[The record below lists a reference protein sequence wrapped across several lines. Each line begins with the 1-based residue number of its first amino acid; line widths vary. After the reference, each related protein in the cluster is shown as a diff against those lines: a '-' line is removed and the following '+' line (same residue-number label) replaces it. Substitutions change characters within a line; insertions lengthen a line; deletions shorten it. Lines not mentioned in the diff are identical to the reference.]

1 MLAFVTGATGFLGSH
16 VARVLAEQGAELRLL
31 VRPTSNLRNLNDD
44 DLKNADR
51 VVGDLRDSAS
61 ISRALSG
68 CDVVFH
74 IAADYRLWVRDPHE
88 MYRSNVE
95 GTRSLLEA
103 ARKQGVRRVVYT
115 SSVATMGFTSN
126 HAATGVL
133 SDEGAR
139 RNTSPV
145 ADEESPV
152 ALPEMIGHYK
162 RSKFMAEEVAVEAA
176 RSGIDVVIVNPTT
189 PVGERDI
196 KPTPTGRIVLD
207 FLKRKFPA
215 YVETGLNLVDA
226 TECARGHVQALE
238 KGRSGE
244 RYILG
249 GENLTL
255 KQILDRLA
263 AITGL
268 KSPTLKLPYVF
279 AFAAGVVDEM
289 VTGRLLGREPRATI
303 DAVRMGRKMMFVSS
317 AKAERELGWRT
328 VPVDGALRRS
338 VDWFRGNGYV

>member
-1 MLAFVTGATGFLGSH
+1 MLRAS
-16 VARVLAEQGAELRLL
+16 LAEQGAELRLL
-31 VRPTSNLRNLNDD
+31 VRPTSDLRNLEG
-44 DLKNADR
+44 LNADR
-51 VVGDLRDSAS
+51 VVGDLRDAAS
-61 ISRALSG
+61 IEKALSG

-74 IAADYRLWVRDPHE
+74 VAADYRLWVRGRDSSE

-103 ARKQGVRRVVYT
+103 ARKHGVRRIVYT
-115 SSVATMGFTSN
+115 SSVATMGFTSAQSTACN
-126 HAATGVL
+126 ECATRGGRRESGVA
-133 SDEGAR
+133 S
-139 RNTSPV
+139 
-145 ADEESPV
+145 AD
-152 ALPEMIGHYK
+152 MIGHYK
-162 RSKFMAEEVAVEAA
+162 RSKFMAEQVAVEAA
-176 RSGIDVVIVNPTT
+176 RSGVDVVIVNPTT
-189 PVGERDI
+189 PIGERDI
-196 KPTPTGRIVLD
+196 KPTPTGRIVVD

-268 KSPTLKLPYVF
+268 PSPTVKLPYIF
-279 AFAAGVVDEM
+279 ALAAGVVDEM

-338 VDWFRGNGYV
+338 VEWFRANGYV